1 MNTVLDAIEILK
13 TYVAPTEEKFQQ
25 LRSAIDRH
33 CEEKSQWRTRA
44 EAAEKQVESVRGALR
59 KLGPAPLQYEFD
71 LGRQVESA
79 ILESRRQLERE
90 LADARGV
97 TRSLKVADECLR
109 HHAASL
115 GHLYNKAAG
124 NILFGHG
131 EKPDLGELRMAIN
144 DAIEVAVQERVRAL
158 TGRAT

>member
-1 MNTVLDAIEILK
+1 MNTVLDAIEILQ

-25 LRSAIDRH
+25 LRSSIDRH
-33 CEEKSQWRTRA
+33 CEEKSQWRERA
-44 EAAEKQVESVRGALR
+44 LKAESQVDAVRGALSR
-59 KLGPAPLQYEFD
+59 LGHPPRYEND
-71 LGRQVESA
+71 IGRRVEGA
-79 ILESRRQLERE
+79 ILESRHQLEQELQQARE
-90 LADARGV
+90 
-97 TRSLKVADECLR
+97 TSRSLKVADECLR

-131 EKPDLGELRMAIN
+131 EKPDLGELHMAIN
-144 DAIEVAVQERVRAL
+144 DAIEAAVQERVRAL